1 MKRLPIKSESF
12 QYVERSFKEW
22 LDVLGYSQ
30 QTVYNLPIHVREFF
44 HYLEQNNISQITQ
57 IELKHFKDHYKK
69 LKVRTN
75 EKRGGALSSAHLN
88 KHQQALKKFMDYL
101 RQSGRHALPYWGKRQ
116 EESENKAIE
125 VLTINQ
131 IKELY
136 KVSEP
141 STTYPKNEAISWR
154 DKAMLTIFYGC
165 GLRRNEGYH
174 LDVSDINF
182 DRQVLHVR
190 KGKGYKERF
199 VPFNKTNAKVLQH
212 YVYDARPYF
221 LNSGHL
227 NALFLSMQG
236 KRMQGQSL
244 ALRLKLLALK
254 TDDLELQQMDL
265 SLHMLRHS
273 IATHFLQNG
282 MELQQIQKFLGHS
295 SLESTQI
302 YTHLAEVG
310 DRQTNK

>member
-1 MKRLPIKSESF
+1 MKKLNIKSDSF

-44 HYLEQNNISQITQ
+44 HYLEQNSISQITQ
-57 IELKHFKDHYKK
+57 IELKHFNNHYSK
-69 LKVRTN
+69 LKMRSSET
-75 EKRGGALSSAHLN
+75 RGGALSGNHLN
-88 KHQQALKKFMDYL
+88 KHLQALKKFMDYL
-101 RQSGRHALPYWGKRQ
+101 RQSGKHPLPYWGKRQ
-116 EESENKAIE
+116 EESDNKNIE
-125 VLTINQ
+125 VLTVKQ
-131 IKELY
+131 VKELY

-141 STTYPKNEAISWR
+141 STNYPMYEAISWR

-174 LDVSDINF
+174 LDLSDINF

-199 VPFNKTNAKVLQH
+199 VPFNKSNAKILQH

-302 YTHLAEVG
+302 YTHLLEK
-310 DRQTNK
+310 QKS